1 MNTDNFEAQNAQ
13 TDPFSELCVV
23 KICFHHNQFPAQL
36 QNTNS
41 HSQEGTYFSWNAFFF
56 FWSIEFDC
64 RVSSSTQTAAC
75 LVEPAGR
82 GPAAVPQRNGGE
94 RTKRKSIHAT
104 LVQSIN
110 YLQCHVVRGCR
121 NEKTLQTVPKFT
133 PQKDDVTLLCH
144 DSTTQLTVGEKRIW
158 MSPTSTRSTF
168 ILKVDIDVRMLSD
181 EVAQFRLIATSTQDH
196 LWLPV
201 IS

>member
-1 MNTDNFEAQNAQ
+1 MPKRIHFLSFVLLKYVSITTSSLRSCKTPTHTPKREH
-13 TDPFSELCVV
+13 
-23 KICFHHNQFPAQL
+23 I
-36 QNTNS
+36 S
-41 HSQEGTYFSWNAFFF
+41 HEMRSFF

-94 RTKRKSIHAT
+94 RTKRKSIRAT